1 MHLLQACLVYVNTL
15 MVQEVLAEPKWYTR
29 MTDEDWRELT
39 PLFYLHVN
47 PYGRFDLD
55 MDSRLPL
62 AATGWRRKRTFSAQ
76 IGHKFALSRQG
87 GAETRCEKQSAG
99 TCWSDEFPHDTI

>member
-1 MHLLQACLVYVNTL
+1 MQK
-15 MVQEVLAEPKWYTR
+15 P
-29 MTDEDWRELT
+29 

-62 AATGWRRKRTFSAQ
+62 AA
-76 IGHKFALSRQG
+76 
-87 GAETRCEKQSAG
+87 
-99 TCWSDEFPHDTI
+99 